1 MLLAL
6 LLRLVIDAT
15 IIRSFL
21 CEGREIPARNGFCL
35 SKREKFFYFFP
46 LYLYIFLSTC
56 SIVKLRV
63 FPEFL
68 YGRESALTQIITV
81 TNQKGGVGK
90 TTTASALVCGLSQRG
105 AKVLGIDLDP
115 QGNLGFTLGADIDS
129 GGTIFD
135 VLKGTCPIESAIIA
149 TEYGDVLPS
158 DIMLSAAELE
168 FTAPRREFL
177 LDQQLS
183 QVRSR
188 YDFIIIDTPP
198 ALNVL
203 TVNAYVVSDALI
215 VPMEAEVLSLVGITQ
230 LQETIETVRASFN
243 HRLKVLGILL
253 NKFNPRLTLS
263 REILDLAEEVARQLG
278 TQVFRFKVHR
288 SVGVAMAPAHGQTVL
303 TYQPKSKSA
312 QDLQALVDVVGGE
325 RFPGPKKSGL
335 SFWS

>member
-1 MLLAL
+1 M
-6 LLRLVIDAT
+6 
-15 IIRSFL
+15 
-21 CEGREIPARNGFCL
+21 
-35 SKREKFFYFFP
+35 
-46 LYLYIFLSTC
+46 
-56 SIVKLRV
+56 
-63 FPEFL
+63 
-68 YGRESALTQIITV
+68 TQIITV

-230 LQETIETVRASFN
+230 LQETIETVRSTYN
-243 HRLKVLGILL
+243 PQLKVLGILL
-253 NKFNPRLTLS
+253 NKFNGRLTLS
-263 REILDLAEEVARQLG
+263 KDILELAEEVAGQLG
-278 TQVFRFKVHR
+278 SKVFQTRIHR
-288 SVGVAMAPAHGQTVL
+288 GVGVAMAPAHGQTVL
-303 TYQPKSKSA
+303 TYQPDSRPA
-312 QDLQALVDVVGGE
+312 QDFLDIVDAVAGD
-325 RFPGPKKSGL
+325 RFPRPKPTFRQKYISK
-335 SFWS
+335 FFN